1 MREQQGE
8 GMEMQG
14 MPEKYFTLWAIRE
27 IGSGATAP
35 QFLEIFFEAST
46 ECVPLQN
53 AACANFAKEKSEALV
68 VERSDE

>member
-14 MPEKYFTLWAIRE
+14 MPEKYFTFGRNEKLDQERLH
-27 IGSGATAP
+27 P
-35 QFLEIFFEAST
+35 NFLKYFSRQKGL
-46 ECVPLQN
+46 VPLQN

-68 VERSDE
+68 VERSDG